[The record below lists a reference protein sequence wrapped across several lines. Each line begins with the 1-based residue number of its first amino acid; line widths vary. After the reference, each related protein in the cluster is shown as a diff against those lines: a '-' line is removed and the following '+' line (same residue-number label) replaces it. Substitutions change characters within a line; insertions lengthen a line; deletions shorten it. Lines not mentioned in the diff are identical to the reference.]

1 MVRVTYLHRAIR
13 TAAESEEH
21 INGPASIN
29 GERALSQKLGVHG
42 KSAHRLGDLSGVLLR
57 ILVCLS
63 TPYTVENEP
72 CNVTYC
78 SIKIATTYQLR
89 H

>member
-29 GERALSQKLGVHG
+29 GERALSQKPGVLGQ
-42 KSAHRLGDLSGVLLR
+42 SAHRLRDLSGVLLR
-57 ILVCLS
+57 ILVC
-63 TPYTVENEP
+63 
-72 CNVTYC
+72 
-78 SIKIATTYQLR
+78 
-89 H
+89 